1 MAIKRYKDWRQF
13 YIIFRDGREENYGK
27 PKMLSVPKKTNAWK
41 ELLRIREN
49 DEVKGVGWRTVKQSN
64 LPIYS

>member
-13 YIIFRDGREENYGK
+13 YIIFRDGREENYGE
-27 PKMLSVPKKTNAWK
+27 PKMLSVPRRTNTWK
-41 ELLRIREN
+41 DLLRIREN
-49 DEVKGVGWRTVKQSN
+49 DDVKGVGWRTVKQSN